1 MNTDELARVM
11 HMTPD
16 FYGIGESGAL
26 RSGVWFRA
34 NNPMIMMTQHNF
46 CLLFD

>member
-1 MNTDELARVM
+1 MLPQIQTTNLSL
-11 HMTPD
+11 
-16 FYGIGESGAL
+16 YGIGESGAL

-34 NNPMIMMTQHNF
+34 NNLMIMMTQHNF